1 MGYFSE
7 LDLERRL
14 YGTKPEPTRLQ
25 RLERRLKDLKEQ
37 LLELEDIRP
46 HDPLDPLFDQWIY
59 MDQIGDLNTAQGLL
73 QAIHEVELQIIE
85 ETCRETDLFTWWS
98 SVLKDGE
105 TPEGQVVLT
114 QFFYPQFALWLTAA

>member
-14 YGTKPEPTRLQ
+14 YSTKPELTRLQ

-37 LLELEDIRP
+37 LLELEVIRP
-46 HDPLDPLFDQWIY
+46 HDPLDPLFDRWFY
-59 MDQIGDLNTAQGLL
+59 MDCIGDLNTAQGLL
-73 QAIHEVELQIIE
+73 QAIHEVELQIAE
-85 ETCRETDLFTWWS
+85 ETCRETDPFTWWS